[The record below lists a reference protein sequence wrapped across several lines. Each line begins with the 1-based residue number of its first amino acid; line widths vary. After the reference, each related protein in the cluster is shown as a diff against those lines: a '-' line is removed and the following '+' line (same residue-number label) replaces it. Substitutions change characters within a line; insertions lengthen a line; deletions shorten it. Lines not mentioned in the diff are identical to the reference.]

1 MTQSPVQ
8 LMYRPPDGR
17 GYMNLPTALDEIFT
31 RLAKLEQIDRPRR
44 RNFFLNLLTRNF

>member
-1 MTQSPVQ
+1 MADPQFE

-17 GYMNLPTALDEIFT
+17 GYMNLPKALDEIFI
-31 RLAKLEQIDRPRR
+31 RLAKLEQVDRPRR